1 MSKTAI
7 KKGPNKKRIP
17 TPSGTNQI
25 RTRRVAAVAVAATAA
40 KKLMPAS
47 GNAGNGKTR
56 KKKLSHQQASQAR
69 DVLDAEFRD
78 LRSGVSFTSSPPLVL
93 PLPVFFFLALAICR
107 RREPLLTP
115 LSIYVCVSAQNLQ
128 QQQPP
133 SGAATTTMAAPR
145 SSDHLSEQSVQDLA
159 GILGA
164 L

>member
-40 KKLMPAS
+40 KKLTPAS
-47 GNAGNGKTR
+47 GNAGNGKTC

-78 LRSGVSFTSSPPLVL
+78 LRSGVSFTSSSPPSSSRFR
-93 PLPVFFFLALAICR
+93 FFFFW
-107 RREPLLTP
+107 PLRF
-115 LSIYVCVSAQNLQ
+115 VEDANRC
-128 QQQPP
+128 
-133 SGAATTTMAAPR
+133 
-145 SSDHLSEQSVQDLA
+145 
-159 GILGA
+159 
-164 L
+164 